1 MSSFL
6 FYPQEPPL
14 DSDVSPSMTSLH
26 SSKRYWFTHIHLN
39 TGGRIVLKWLRPWDN
54 GMGHGYDRAVKTDWE
69 RREVDF
75 KNGRFVLWDKNPDGA
90 E

>member
-6 FYPQEPPL
+6 YYPQEPPL

-26 SSKRYWFTHIHLN
+26 SSKRYWFTHIHLK
-39 TGGRIVLKWLRPWDN
+39 TGGRIVLKWRRPWD
-54 GMGHGYDRAVKTDWE
+54 GRHGHNRRRAVHVNWKK
-69 RREVDF
+69 REVEF
-75 KNGRFVLWDKNPDGA
+75 NNGRFVIYETSDGA